1 MIADGALNNNGSTGV
16 LNSQIRNTAN
26 PKCDTS
32 ESRTAAYSL
41 LCQLAKD
48 NAENTKIL
56 VDQLLQLHL
65 AYDESLVNEKF
76 EFEPPTE
83 RRDPACNFVGLK
95 NAGATCYMNSVI
107 QILYTFFGT
116 NILGIEFE
124 NDAADTEELS
134 TAIEDT
140 VFGQLQNVFGHLL
153 ESKLKYY
160 IEDTEQTLY

>member
-1 MIADGALNNNGSTGV
+1 MGLYQNRKKITFFVELFASLNRLIADGALNNNGSTGV

-83 RRDPACNFVGLK
+83 RPDPACNFVGSK
-95 NAGATCYMNSVI
+95 TQNIWG
-107 QILYTFFGT
+107 FGC
-116 NILGIEFE
+116 
-124 NDAADTEELS
+124 
-134 TAIEDT
+134 
-140 VFGQLQNVFGHLL
+140 
-153 ESKLKYY
+153 
-160 IEDTEQTLY
+160 TLCV